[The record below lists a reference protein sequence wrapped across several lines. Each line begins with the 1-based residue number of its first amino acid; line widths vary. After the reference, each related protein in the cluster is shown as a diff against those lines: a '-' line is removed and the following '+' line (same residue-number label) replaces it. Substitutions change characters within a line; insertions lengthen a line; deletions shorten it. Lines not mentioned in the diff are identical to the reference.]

1 MANYT
6 KFSTGSASVAVDAPT
21 QAVRQMTAVKL
32 GERAVGCVGSGE
44 HGSFFSVEG
53 HCSYIPDVRITSWY
67 ILLMVGRQH

>member
-1 MANYT
+1 MYGSMANYT

-44 HGSFFSVEG
+44 HGSFFPWRGIAPIFPMSASLHG
-53 HCSYIPDVRITSWY
+53 TFC
-67 ILLMVGRQH
+67 